1 VTLESRRGAAVR
13 GKPKS
18 WRPCPSHRLSAKRR
32 NKRRGKAKTIARG
45 LFGTSLFFT
54 PCRSLLHRVGM
65 SKKDGD
71 KGPIASLL
79 AKYPR
84 SSGSLLQIYRDL
96 TLAQKWSDV
105 QALELPEA
113 DRAVLRGRR
122 PEEAHANGPP
132 IPIIVVPCTL
142 SETLS
147 ITWLSTIF
155 RSISTL
161 AAPDD
166 EAAGTGGDVTE
177 LLLPPPP
184 QQRSGSPHRL
194 QTEYLFLGITSPDG
208 SQVYYKL
215 SNGIVKPPL

>member
-1 VTLESRRGAAVR
+1 MAHRIVASEVSSILGVASPDLSGLDVGYVSTHRQPLTRRGWRRSPAADAVR
-13 GKPKS
+13 GM
-18 WRPCPSHRLSAKRR
+18 
-32 NKRRGKAKTIARG
+32 GG
-45 LFGTSLFFT
+45 LGHTWTDFN
-54 PCRSLLHRVGM
+54 
-65 SKKDGD
+65 
-71 KGPIASLL
+71 L
-79 AKYPR
+79 A
-84 SSGSLLQIYRDL
+84 GSLTLAMNPNAL
-96 TLAQKWSDV
+96 TTRTPALPQHQSAQKWSDV